1 MKRSNGSNID
11 RENASTSFFTLKQ
24 NIHSTLTESMRSDE
38 YSNLGDFDF
47 VFEIN
52 LGYESWDQVGS
63 FGEKNRSPK
72 SRDKYTCKMMHV
84 VSNISIND

>member
-1 MKRSNGSNID
+1 
-11 RENASTSFFTLKQ
+11 
-24 NIHSTLTESMRSDE
+24 MRSDE

-52 LGYESWDQVGS
+52 LGYESCDQVDS

-84 VSNISIND
+84 VSNISINDWYILLEMEKKENPPIYSISRTYE